1 MTKWMVGLS
10 ARRVITREGGSLGE
24 GMKILMGQKY
34 TSSPYSLLAMVLG
47 VGYAIIKQNRPSA
60 LTVLSVQWRRQ
71 VANELLQIINL
82 QVTGCC
88 RGTYRA
94 VGKG

>member
-34 TSSPYSLLAMVLG
+34 ASSPYSLLAMVLG
-47 VGYAIIKQNRPSA
+47 VGYAIIKQNRETFCSHGA
-60 LTVLSVQWRRQ
+60 FSSVEETSSQ
-71 VANELLQIINL
+71 
-82 QVTGCC
+82 
-88 RGTYRA
+88 
-94 VGKG
+94 